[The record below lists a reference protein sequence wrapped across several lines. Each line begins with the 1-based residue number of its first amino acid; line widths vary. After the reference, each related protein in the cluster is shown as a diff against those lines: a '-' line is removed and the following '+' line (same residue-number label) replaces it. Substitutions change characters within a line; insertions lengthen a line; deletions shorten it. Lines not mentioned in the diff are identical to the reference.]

1 MLTILSRALLAPVAR
16 AVYRPRVIGRDNV
29 PKTGRVLLASN
40 HLSFIDSVVL
50 TLVAPRNVSFL
61 AKSEYFTGEG
71 AKGWLSRSFFTAI
84 GAVPVD
90 RGAGQAAQD
99 ALDAGLA
106 ILERDEAFAIY
117 PEGTRSRDGRIYK
130 GRTGAAWLAMSSSSL
145 IVPVALIGTEKLQP
159 VGSTIPRL
167 HRVSVEFG
175 RPIDASEYGQAT
187 SARARRRLTD
197 VLMDDI
203 QRMSGQ
209 EKAGVYNE
217 APAASTIEKVKRALG
232 RNRPS

>member
-1 MLTILSRALLAPVAR
+1 M
-16 AVYRPRVIGRDNV
+16 
-29 PKTGRVLLASN
+29 
-40 HLSFIDSVVL
+40 
-50 TLVAPRNVSFL
+50 
-61 AKSEYFTGEG
+61 
-71 AKGWLSRSFFTAI
+71 
-84 GAVPVD
+84 
-90 RGAGQAAQD
+90 
-99 ALDAGLA
+99 DAGLA

-159 VGSTIPRL
+159 VGSSIPRL

-187 SARARRRLTD
+187 SARARRKLTD

>member
-1 MLTILSRALLAPVAR
+1 MLTLLSRAFLAPVAR
-16 AVYRPRVIGRDNV
+16 AVYRPKVTGRDNV
-29 PKTGRVLLASN
+29 PRTGRVVLASN

-61 AKSEYFTGEG
+61 AKSDYFTGEG
-71 AKGWLSRSFFTAI
+71 VKGWLSKSFFSAI

-130 GRTGAAWLAMSSSSL
+130 GRTGAAWLAMSSNSL

-175 RPIDASEYGQAT
+175 RPIDASEYGQPN
-187 SARARRRLTD
+187 SARARRKLTD
-197 VLMDDI
+197 ALMEDI

-209 EKAGVYNE
+209 EPAGVYNE
-217 APAASTIEKVKRALG
+217 VPAASAIEKVKRALG